1 MSTSPTVDQRATS
14 GRVVIVTGAAS
25 GIGLALTRRLLARGD
40 TVIAADRNEV
50 GLASLVSLADA
61 SPWPGRVLAQHCDVT
76 DADAVQ
82 AVVDAAVRDFS
93 RLDVMVNNAGI
104 GLGGGLEE
112 MTPAHWDAVID
123 VNFRGVAYGAT
134 AAYKVMVEQGFGQIV
149 NVASLAG
156 LIPSPFL
163 TPYSATKH
171 AVVGLSE
178 SLRAEAAGTGVSV
191 VCVCPGFTETP
202 ILDTANIPGLPETSL
217 GGQARR
223 YAEGTPGG
231 LHDVEELAREI
242 ERGMDQ
248 RRPMVVAPLPAWVM
262 WVVQRYVPALMR
274 QQTARVALRTR
285 RVFSPSTGGGQPVTS
300 SGTATTRST

>member
-1 MSTSPTVDQRATS
+1 MTTSSDLDRNGAH
-14 GRVVIVTGAAS
+14 RVVIVTGAAS

-40 TVIAADRNEV
+40 TVIAADLNEV
-50 GLASLVSLADA
+50 GLASLVALADEA
-61 SPWPGRVLAQHCDVT
+61 GWSGRVVAQQCDVT
-76 DADAVQ
+76 DADSVQ
-82 AVVDAAVRDFS
+82 AAVDLAVREFS
-93 RLDVMVNNAGI
+93 RLDVIVNNAGI

-149 NVASLAG
+149 NVASLSG

-171 AVVGLSE
+171 AVVGLSD

-202 ILDTANIPGLPETSL
+202 ILDSANIPGLPETSL

-223 YAEGTPGG
+223 YAQGTPGG
-231 LHDVEELAREI
+231 IYDVEELARDI
-242 ERGMDQ
+242 ERGMD
-248 RRPMVVAPLPAWVM
+248 RGSPMVVAPLPARVM

-285 RVFSPSTGGGQPVTS
+285 RVFSPVSGGARAVTS
-300 SGTATTRST
+300 VGTAKTRST